1 MAFRTNAAPYQRAK
15 RSTLQIMI
23 ELLIALVIVWVA
35 AVVYTFKE
43 AGSEYGIKSILM
55 MVVAVAV
62 TAVCDVLTT
71 IIKHKKDSKESLGK
85 EIVHDLVHNYSWI
98 TAVIFTLT
106 LPVWASYYVVIIG
119 SVFATVVVK
128 NFFGGFGR
136 NIFIFGINF

>member
-23 ELLIALVIVWVA
+23 ELLIALLIVWVA

-43 AGSEYGIKSILM
+43 AGSAYGIKSILM

-71 IIKHKKDSKESLGK
+71 II
-85 EIVHDLVHNYSWI
+85 
-98 TAVIFTLT
+98 
-106 LPVWASYYVVIIG
+106 
-119 SVFATVVVK
+119 
-128 NFFGGFGR
+128 
-136 NIFIFGINF
+136 